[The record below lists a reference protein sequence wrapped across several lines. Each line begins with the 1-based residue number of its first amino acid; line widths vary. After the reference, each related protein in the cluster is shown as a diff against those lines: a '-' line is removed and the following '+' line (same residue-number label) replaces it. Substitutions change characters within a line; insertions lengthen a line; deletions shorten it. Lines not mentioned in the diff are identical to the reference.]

1 MSTSSWDEMKR
12 VREEEYFLKEDKEK
26 LRKLREHYGSV
37 ENVRKNVRE
46 SLAAFQKGFSPVT
59 GAPVFKVTIDG
70 MDVIDCPEESL
81 ITLSYEGLLNLLMAV
96 RTDNTLLHHW
106 EEFLKIEEPIGQK

>member
-26 LRKLREHYGSV
+26 LRKLRDHYGSID
-37 ENVRKNVRE
+37 NVRANVRE
-46 SLAAFQKGFSPVT
+46 VLGSFQKGFSPVT

-70 MDVIDCPEESL
+70 LDVLDCPEENL
-81 ITLSYEGLLNLLMAV
+81 ITLSYEGLQSLLEQV
-96 RTDNTLLHHW
+96 VDDKTLLAHW
-106 EEFLKIEEPIGQK
+106 KEFLKYDDGKK

>member
-1 MSTSSWDEMKR
+1 MKR

-37 ENVRKNVRE
+37 ENVRRNVRE
-46 SLAAFQKGFSPVT
+46 VLASFQKGFSPVT

-70 MDVIDCPEESL
+70 MDVIDCPEENL
-81 ITLSYEGLLNLLMAV
+81 ITMSYEGMLTLLRAV
-96 RTDNTLLHHW
+96 RSDDALLHHW
-106 EEFLKIEEPIGQK
+106 EEFLKTDQTAK